1 VTTLNVN
8 TITPAGNTLTLGES
22 GDTVVVAD
30 DVKVNTVKDAGG
42 NTLWSSNGSGVIS
55 SPRAGIGGA
64 DKLLATT
71 TVSSAVANISFTS
84 GIDSS
89 YKEYIFKFINV
100 QPATDDVAFKFNVS
114 DDSSSWTYDL
124 SKTTTAFRA
133 VHTED
138 NSTAL
143 LAYDTGADLPTGG
156 SGAGATDYQ
165 YLSGGMG
172 NGADE
177 SLSGELHLYNPAS
190 TTYVKNFI
198 ARTSSY
204 GQQNA
209 EYDSYFAGY
218 VNVTAAVTAIDFKYA
233 SGNINAG
240 TIKMYGIS

>member
-1 VTTLNVN
+1 MTTLNVN
-8 TITPAGNTLTLGES
+8 TITPSGSTLTLGAS
-22 GDTVVVAD
+22 GDTIVATD

-42 NTLWSSNGSGVIS
+42 NTLWVSNGSGVLS
-55 SPRAGIGGA
+55 SVKAGIGGA
-64 DKLLATT
+64 MKLLSTQ
-71 TVSSAVANISFTS
+71 TVSNQASVSFTS

-89 YKEYIFKFINV
+89 YKEYIFKFINC
-100 QPATDDVAFKFNVS
+100 QPATNDVAFKFNVS

-124 SKTTTAFRA
+124 SKTTSAFRA
-133 VHTED
+133 IHTED
-138 NSTAL
+138 NATAL

-240 TIKMYGIS
+240 TIKMYGIAS